1 MSFETMRLFFGLL
14 TIGANLAVLAWLAL
28 LLPRFAGERQLVL
41 SAIAGRELHLAAL
54 VAAVATLG
62 SLYLS
67 EIAHLVPCTYCWYQ
81 RIAMYPLVV
90 VLGIAAWRNDRTV
103 GRYVVPIAIIGG
115 GIGVYHY
122 AVQNVPS
129 LQGGAAC
136 STGVPCS
143 TAYFEQFGFM
153 SIPYMAAS
161 AFAVILVLMMALR
174 TANRPV
180 VPTTKEI

>member
-14 TIGANLAVLAWLAL
+14 TAGANLGVLIGLVL
-28 LLPRFAGERQLVL
+28 LLPRFTTQRNSV
-41 SAIAGRELHLAAL
+41 LAAIRGHEQQLALL
-54 VAAVATLG
+54 VALTATLG

-90 VLGIAAWRNDRTV
+90 ILGVAVWRADEDA
-103 GRYVVPIAIIGG
+103 GQYVVPVAAIGG
-115 GIGVYHY
+115 LLGIYHY
-122 AVQNVPS
+122 SVQHISS
-129 LQGGAAC
+129 LQGTAC

-153 SIPYMAAS
+153 SIPYMAVS
-161 AFAVILVLMMALR
+161 GFALIVMLIVAR
-174 TANRPV
+174 RRSGAAA
-180 VPTTKEI
+180 